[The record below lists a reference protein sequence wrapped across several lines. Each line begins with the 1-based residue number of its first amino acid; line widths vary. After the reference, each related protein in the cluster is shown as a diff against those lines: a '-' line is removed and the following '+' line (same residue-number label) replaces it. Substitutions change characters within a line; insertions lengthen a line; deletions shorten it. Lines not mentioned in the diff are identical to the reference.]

1 MQEAEGTFIVA
12 FSCATA
18 QIPLTSFVDTAWL
31 RSLLLNQSPP
41 ADVTCLCVP
50 LCLQEAE
57 GTFMVAFSSA
67 DVAVEW
73 CLMVQQVLRDMSWP
87 DR

>member
-1 MQEAEGTFIVA
+1 MFGTRHACFPCSIFLA
-12 FSCATA
+12 K
-18 QIPLTSFVDTAWL
+18 LTLQHPTCFVHESTYL
-31 RSLLLNQSPP
+31 IHP
-41 ADVTCLCVP
+41 
-50 LCLQEAE
+50 LQEAE

>member
-1 MQEAEGTFIVA
+1 MLMSTGSAA
-12 FSCATA
+12 SNDCLSCPAA
-18 QIPLTSFVDTAWL
+18 GVYI
-31 RSLLLNQSPP
+31 SL
-41 ADVTCLCVP
+41 
-50 LCLQEAE
+50 LQEAE

-87 DR
+87 AR

>member
-1 MQEAEGTFIVA
+1 M
-12 FSCATA
+12 S
-18 QIPLTSFVDTAWL
+18 
-31 RSLLLNQSPP
+31 
-41 ADVTCLCVP
+41 ADAV
-50 LCLQEAE
+50 QEAE

-87 DR
+87 AR

>member
-1 MQEAEGTFIVA
+1 MHVSAEVVHVSAG
-12 FSCATA
+12 CMCLLKATSA
-18 QIPLTSFVDTAWL
+18 QSQSVFAHV
-31 RSLLLNQSPP
+31 SHLLNP
-41 ADVTCLCVP
+41 
-50 LCLQEAE
+50 LQEAE

>member
-1 MQEAEGTFIVA
+1 VLIDITNRCLFTHELHCVY
-12 FSCATA
+12 
-18 QIPLTSFVDTAWL
+18 V
-31 RSLLLNQSPP
+31 SPE
-41 ADVTCLCVP
+41 CVP
-50 LCLQEAE
+50 WLCSMCIPPLPPQEAE

-87 DR
+87 AR